1 MIDGSARKTAA
12 GRRQRE
18 RATRRKEIID
28 AAQELF
34 FSKGFEN
41 TTMDEIAERAEF
53 GKPTLYAYF
62 KSKEEILFHV
72 HMRGHAIKMDMLN
85 QAIAKGRNGYERFRA
100 MGYAYFEFYLEN
112 PEYLRIQ
119 SHWDYQ
125 GYDFDK
131 FSDAVSRSYRDW
143 HDSFKRLCDVYQDG
157 IADGSLRGDVDVDRT
172 VDLFFM
178 TLRLAAN
185 QVLLIKN
192 PDISQVDDTDEGL
205 YFDYLKLFLR
215 AIRPDTGKESE

>member
-1 MIDGSARKTAA
+1 MA
-12 GRRQRE
+12 GGTDQAEAMTRRERE
-18 RATRRKEIID
+18 RAARGREIID

-72 HMRGHAIKMDMLN
+72 HMRGHALKMDMLRE
-85 QAIAKGRNGYERFRA
+85 ASEKGRNGYERFRR
-100 MGYAYFEFYLEN
+100 MGYAYFEFYQQN

-119 SHWDYQ
+119 SHWDYR
-125 GYDFDK
+125 GFNFDK
-131 FSDAVSRSYRDW
+131 FSDAVSESYNEW
-143 HDSFKRLCDVYQDG
+143 YASFEELCAVYSDG
-157 IADGSLRGDVDVDRT
+157 IEDGSLRGDLDVSRT

-178 TLRLAAN
+178 TLRATAN
-185 QVLLIKN
+185 QVLLVKD
-192 PDISQVDDTDEGL
+192 PDVSQVNDTDEGL
-205 YFDYLKLFLR
+205 YFEYLKLFLR
-215 AIRPDTGKESE
+215 SIKAD

>member
-1 MIDGSARKTAA
+1 MTDKPARKTAT
-12 GRRQRE
+12 GRRERE
-18 RATRRKEIID
+18 KATRANEIID

-62 KSKEEILFHV
+62 RSKEEILFHV
-72 HMRGHAIKMDMLN
+72 HMRGHTIKMDMLN
-85 QAIAKGRNGYERFRA
+85 EAIRKGKNGYERFRA
-100 MGYAYFEFYLEN
+100 MGYAYFEFFELN

-119 SHWDYQ
+119 SHWDYH
-125 GYDFDK
+125 GYDFDR

-143 HDSFKRLCDVYQDG
+143 YDSFERLCDVYSDG
-157 IADGSLRGDVDVDRT
+157 ISDGSLRGDLDVKRT

-178 TLRLAAN
+178 TLRTAAN
-185 QVLLIKN
+185 QVLVIKN

-215 AIRPDTGKESE
+215 AIRPDTGKGTG